1 MSQRAEGE
9 VYKKQLTAT
18 EQAVILAMLEIAGG
32 ATANLHIRI
41 PRIAAYAK
49 LDERS
54 VQRALWGDHRIHPG
68 QPKPRGMKGKPEPEC
83 PFCKGLVQ
91 RRVLQQLSPA
101 NWRTRSAATYRLNI
115 EILDDCEAV
124 KRYLDQRRLNFP
136 ETKKPTVALD
146 PASHGRGVQRPM
158 VAGPG
163 DPRSG
168 DPASHGRTDSKA
180 LDSRAM
186 NTMTAAKVCNSCNPS
201 IDRSVISQVLSRYCP
216 NCDQAVPDRIIQGV
230 LNERADAR
238 TEEILHFLA
247 VKGQQSS
254 SNRIENPAGFLIAT
268 VPACFTGTTFEEWR
282 RRQQADVQAA
292 ERQAA
297 ADAEMRASIVGK
309 CQGCG
314 RTRLAGSS
322 WSDYCAD
329 SCRDAH
335 KRATA

>member
-54 VQRALWGDHRIHPG
+54 VQRALWGDHRTHPG
-68 QPKPRGMKGKPEPEC
+68 QPKPRGAKGKPEPEC

-101 NWRTRSAATYRLNI
+101 NWKTRSAATYRLNI

-136 ETKKPTVALD
+136 ETKKPTVAID
-146 PASHGRGVQRPM
+146 PASHGRGTRRPT
-158 VAGPG
+158 VAGSG
-163 DPRSG
+163 VPRSG

-180 LDSRAM
+180 LDSRVM
-186 NTMTAAKVCNSCNPS
+186 NTTTAKVCDSS
-201 IDRSVISQVLSRYCP
+201 INRSAISQQLSHFCP
-216 NCDQAVPDRIIQGV
+216 NYDKKVLDRIIQGV
-230 LNERADAR
+230 LDERADAR
-238 TEEILHFLA
+238 TEEILYFLA
-247 VKGQQSS
+247 VKG
-254 SNRIENPAGFLIAT
+254 
-268 VPACFTGTTFEEWR
+268 
-282 RRQQADVQAA
+282 AA
-292 ERQAA
+292 EFFEQ
-297 ADAEMRASIVGK
+297 D
-309 CQGCG
+309 
-314 RTRLAGSS
+314 
-322 WSDYCAD
+322 
-329 SCRDAH
+329 
-335 KRATA
+335 